1 MNTSFNDI
9 IEALTA
15 KRNKITLNTDK
26 NQNRGAYMLAEWEQY
41 EEHVESIIMN
51 SLIRMQRYFSSS
63 DDGTLPGSTKLTAIA
78 SSIGNEFLRKM
89 KRYDP
94 EDQQTW
100 RNALQLG
107 CIVFTVMCDKGLII
121 VDRNCGYLPAGSR
134 TAPYVIHATNMWNDL
149 GFIIE
154 PAITKSYGGIQF
166 TKPCCVGSYIN
177 KHTERPYVKRM
188 YDANTFHQMEG
199 TVFAKQLDRLQQTAW
214 RINKDVAA
222 FVSSHEWKND
232 IPKIPKAG
240 DKQSVEASYK
250 EMQKQDKLFNK
261 NLPNTLS
268 LALEEYERK
277 SNIWA
282 VKRNALKAR
291 SKIIDRMITVEKVK
305 GLKGVDRFFYNIEA
319 DYRGRVYYVEP
330 FLNYQGGD
338 LAKAC
343 IEFADPVEL
352 TPAGMRWL
360 KIHAAACFNQ
370 SYTISELLS
379 DQWTGINYVPYLT
392 SRGLEDISVDKMSLD
407 DRVRWVDNNMEFILS
422 TAVNGTVHHGDE
434 CEKPWM
440 FIAACLEIY
449 KASLAEARG
458 EKFLTRLPV
467 PVDGTCNGGQHAA
480 AINKDTKTASMVG
493 LIPQDHPV
501 DLYVEVGKEM
511 VFIAPTFFSL
521 RNIPYTAIRKNI
533 SKRATMTRAYSAGRR
548 SIADSMFAD
557 CHKNNATVEY
567 DITASDCYMLSGV
580 AMEAIDI
587 VCPANASVRYYLQ
600 ELVKFEL
607 GKYAVFKDGEVAT
620 NDYRDLQN
628 KIVAVELDNGDAS
641 MLREQLEDYTYEL
654 VYGNGRSEV
663 DWVSPSGFIVNCKL
677 NNTMRLVERVS
688 VGDKQVKIVGVW
700 STDRPDMR
708 KHISAIAANYI
719 HSLDAAHQAATVV
732 SWFAKGKFAFAA
744 VHDSYAVHASDVDEL
759 VYVIKDEFVKM
770 YDVDNFYDFIR
781 VSILSTEEGFDEPA
795 PRLGKLDIHQ
805 VYDSDYFFN

>member
-15 KRNKITLNTDK
+15 KRNAIALDTDK
-26 NQNRGAYMLAEWEQY
+26 SQNKGAYLLAEWEQY
-41 EEHVESIIMN
+41 EEQVEQIVMN
-51 SLIRMQRYFSSS
+51 ALIRLQRYFSSS

-78 SSIGNEFLRKM
+78 TSIGNEFLRKM

-94 EDQQTW
+94 TDQQTW

-107 CIVFTVMCDKGLII
+107 SLVFTVLRDKELIT
-121 VDRNCGYLPAGSR
+121 VDRNCGYLPVGSR
-134 TAPYVIHATNMWNDL
+134 TAPYMIHATEMWNDL
-149 GFIIE
+149 GIIIE
-154 PAITKSYGGIQF
+154 PAITKSYSGIQF
-166 TKPCCVGSYIN
+166 TKPCCVGSHIN

-199 TVFAKQLDRLQQTAW
+199 TVFAKQLDRLQQTSW

-222 FVSSHEWKND
+222 FVSCHPWKND

-240 DKQSVEASYK
+240 DKQSVEKAYK
-250 EMQKQDKLFNK
+250 ELQKQDRLSSKG
-261 NLPNTLS
+261 LPNTLS
-268 LALEEYERK
+268 LASEEYERK

-282 VKRNALKAR
+282 VKRKALKER
-291 SKIIDRMITVEKVK
+291 SKTIDRMITVEKVK
-305 GLKGVDRFFYNIEA
+305 GLKGVDMFFYNIEA

-343 IEFADPVEL
+343 IEFTDPVEL
-352 TPAGMRWL
+352 TQEGMRWL

-370 SYTISELLS
+370 SYTISELTS
-379 DQWTGINYVPYLT
+379 DQWTDINYVPYLR
-392 SRGLEDISVDKMSLD
+392 SKGLEDISVDKMSLD

-422 TAVNGTVHHGDE
+422 TAVNGTVHHEDK

-440 FIAACLEIY
+440 FIAVCLEIY

-511 VFIAPTFFSL
+511 VSISPEFFDR
-521 RNIPYTAIRKNI
+521 RNMPYAAIRKNL

-557 CHKNNATVEY
+557 CHKNNATIEY
-567 DITASDCYMLSGV
+567 DIKASDCYELAKV
-580 AMEAIDI
+580 AIEAIDI

-607 GKYAVFKDGEVAT
+607 GKYAVFKDGEEAHYE
-620 NDYRDLQN
+620 YRDLMD
-628 KIVAVELDNGDAS
+628 KIISIEQADGDAS
-641 MLREQLEDYTYEL
+641 ELREHLEDYTYEL
-654 VYGNGRSEV
+654 IHGNGSKEV

-677 NNTMRLVERVS
+677 NNSMRLLERVS
-688 VGDKQVKIVGVW
+688 IGDKQIKIVGVW
-700 STDRPDMR
+700 ATDKPDLR

-781 VSILSTEEGFDEPA
+781 VSILSTEEGFEEPA
-795 PRLGKLDIHQ
+795 PRLGKLDINQ